1 MFRAAHMYAFVYL
14 SGLLSM
20 DAIYDLPILLKD
32 CGVAINDPECTR
44 LLVDAHVH
52 YEYSMPHVVASH
64 IIPCCVLVALSGTIS
79 NAFTRRSGLSLFV
92 LLMTVVGAAVY
103 IKFEPAAEKVLPFI
117 PRGSLGVQE
126 MRATIPAVSLQHVC
140 LLAAILLA
148 VVLLEIDNLVQT
160 AFEEDRQPN
169 KKTA

>member
-1 MFRAAHMYAFVYL
+1 MNRSMNGPWDTCHLIDKLPEFRSLTAAVSTDNMFRAAHMYAFVYL

-92 LLMTVVGAAVY
+92 LLMTVV
-103 IKFEPAAEKVLPFI
+103 
-117 PRGSLGVQE
+117 
-126 MRATIPAVSLQHVC
+126 
-140 LLAAILLA
+140 
-148 VVLLEIDNLVQT
+148 
-160 AFEEDRQPN
+160 
-169 KKTA
+169 